1 MALNIDLIFVQNCN
15 FRVLPYQDQKEIA
28 YNLAITHFEKL
39 DTQDPENANKQLFS
53 VGFDLFHGVEKP
65 AMELSCTYVAIYTGD
80 TVEDFNI
87 LKDKIVVSHI
97 IPYLREFI
105 AGLTMRSVLPP
116 LTIPPINTAMLL
128 DDYETRKKA
137 QQQQQKDQ
145 QAQE

>member
-1 MALNIDLIFVQNCN
+1 MALNIDQIFVQSCN
-15 FRVLPYQDQKEIA
+15 FRILPYLDQEEIV

-39 DTQDPENANKQLFS
+39 DTQDPAKTNKQLFS
-53 VGFDLFHGVEKP
+53 VRFNLFHGVEKP

-105 AGLTMRSVLPP
+105 AGLTMRSVLPT
-116 LTIPPINTAMLL
+116 LTLPPINTAMLL

-137 QQQQQKDQ
+137 QQQQQGDQ
-145 QAQE
+145 QPKE